1 MMLAIGTRLSL
12 IPRLCVLP
20 VNIPRSISGS
30 MARIYPALR
39 PMSPR
44 PLRPSPVRMPCH
56 PPTFVRR
63 GAACC
68 CGSVDS
74 GATSFLR
81 ADSSFFHWE
90 STVFCPSFPFSS
102 PSSFPS
108 VAGSWTG
115 LVSRASLTAGSCFFV
130 FASIHSCSCP
140 GAMTFG
146 TSFLCW
152 ASTVSMTALSARS
165 APTNFSPPATPP
177 PRPPIVAKSAAAPRP
192 QPIPFSTLEGLYIS
206 SARSSIS
213 LWRGVFRASSGSPKM
228 ELPAALRRM

>member
-44 PLRPSPVRMPCH
+44 PLRPSPVSMPCH

-68 CGSVDS
+68 GSVDS
-74 GATSFLR
+74 GATSFPR
-81 ADSSFFHWE
+81 ADSSFFPGE

-102 PSSFPS
+102 PTSFPS
-108 VAGSWTG
+108 VRGFWTG
-115 LVSRASLTAGSCFFV
+115 LVSGVSLTAGSCIFV
-130 FASIHSCSCP
+130 FASIHSCSWP

-146 TSFLCW
+146 TALRWC
-152 ASTVSMTALSARS
+152 ASTVSMTALRARS

-213 LWRGVFRASSGSPKM
+213 LWRGVFLASSGSPKM